1 MAKVTSKL
9 QVTLPK
15 VLAEQYGIAPGDEIA
30 WESAGDAIRVVPGTV
45 PVRPDR
51 ETRLHRFDQATDRQR
66 RRDRGVK
73 ATGAP
78 HDRKWSRSELY
89 SRGRAR

>member
-1 MAKVTSKL
+1 MAKVTSTRQL
-9 QVTLPK
+9 TLPK
-15 VLAEQYGIAPGDEIA
+15 VLAEQYAIAPGDDIT
-30 WESAGDAIRVVPGTV
+30 WESAGDAIRVVPGKV

-66 RRDRGVK
+66 RRDRVVK

-78 HDRKWSRSELY
+78 HNRC
-89 SRGRAR
+89 